1 MAWTP
6 IDLGT
11 TANDGTGDTPR
22 EAGQKINSRFAE
34 AGSAYEKDTSTT
46 PAASKIPQADA
57 NGYLH
62 PGWLAGV
69 RAGSVGFA
77 YNIKTDTFI
86 RTGDAADMP
95 VGQFCGTTVS
105 PIFQNLRRVVLD
117 DAGTVYKEIDWLDF
131 TKHTD
136 GTDVALDGSNGQ
148 IMVEYQPA
156 FIRTGVV
163 GDWYYLEIS
172 HTQLPGFQ
180 LHPLFDGVDVAY
192 QGAYEASVYTDGTT
206 DKLYSI
212 AKSPADGT
220 SNIYPVT
227 NRAETWGYT
236 GLTADATDTLA
247 EARGA
252 GWQQADF
259 WTKHW
264 ERCLMLVGWAGF
276 NFQSMIGEG
285 RTGLSGGDWVNDSY
299 IGPCGLADAVSGYY
313 GNSNQSYS
321 SILGIENPFGHI
333 WERVASLISDWD
345 VYVKGTPPFDYSA
358 TTGWDR
364 LTDHNDVGVTLP
376 SSNGYGGTPHSGLGF
391 VLPADITGSSSSR
404 FSDYYYQDSG
414 LRVFIVGGSARH
426 GTSAGPFYWLAHN
439 SAASTSAYIGGRL
452 CFKKL
457 AA

>member
-1 MAWTP
+1 M
-6 IDLGT
+6 ISL
-11 TANDGTGDTPR
+11 R
-22 EAGQKINSRFAE
+22 EAVNELNKDQTGHAE
-34 AGSAYEKDTSTT
+34 AADPHTQYAQKASLSIT
-46 PAASKIPQADA
+46 PAANKIPQADA

-62 PGWLAGV
+62 PGWLTGV
-69 RAGSVGFA
+69 RTGSVGFA

-86 RTGDAADMP
+86 RTGDAADIP

-105 PIFQNLRRVVLD
+105 PIYQNLRRVVLT
-117 DAGTVYKEIDWLDF
+117 DAGAVYKEIDWLDF

-136 GTDVALDGSNGQ
+136 GTSVALDGSNGQ

-156 FIRTGVV
+156 YIRTGVV

-192 QGAYEASVYTDGTT
+192 QGAYEASVYNS
-206 DKLYSI
+206 KLCSI

-220 SNIYPVT
+220 SNVYPVT
-227 NRAETWGYT
+227 NRTGDWGYT
-236 GLTADATDTLA
+236 GLTAQATDTLA

-276 NFQSMIGEG
+276 NFQSMVGEG

-364 LTDHNDVGVTLP
+364 LTDYSGVGVTLP
-376 SSNGYGGTPHSGLGF
+376 SNSGYGGTPHSGLGF
-391 VLPADITGSSSSR
+391 VLPADTTGSSSSR
-404 FSDYYYQDSG
+404 FSDYFYQNSG
-414 LRVFIVGGSARH
+414 LRVFRVGGAAND
-426 GTSAGPFYWLAHN
+426 GATAGPFYWVASF
-439 SAASTSAYIGGRL
+439 SAAVAAADFGGRL